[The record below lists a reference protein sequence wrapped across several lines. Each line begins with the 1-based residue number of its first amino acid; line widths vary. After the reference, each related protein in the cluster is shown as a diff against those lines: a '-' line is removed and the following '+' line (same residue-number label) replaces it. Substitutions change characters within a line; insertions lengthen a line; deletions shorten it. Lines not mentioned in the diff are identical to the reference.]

1 MTCRKFVLI
10 LVALFS
16 ALILRSASAQSE
28 HPNIIFVL
36 VDDQRWDALGCMGHP
51 FVKYPNIDRIA
62 NEGAK
67 FTNYFVS
74 IPLCSPSRASILTS
88 QYPHKNGIIDNSNR
102 SAQSFALKTF
112 PQELQKA
119 GYETEFLGKWHMGMD
134 PNPRPGWDHW
144 IGMPGQGKYIDCPLN
159 IDGINTPSPGYI
171 TDVLDGYATK
181 FIRAKHDKPWFLY
194 VGEKAW
200 HDPHTPADRD
210 KDLYAGEKIPRRP
223 NCNDDLSGKP
233 ALKIDAIRKRGAI
246 GATDEQILQ
255 QLRTIQ
261 AVDDSVGNMFKA
273 LQETGQLDNTVII
286 YSSDNGYFW
295 GEHQLGDKRAAY
307 DEAIR
312 DPLLI
317 RYPKLIKAGT
327 VVDQLTM
334 NIDIGPTILELAG
347 AAIPS
352 SYQGKSWLQLLN
364 GDATGWRDE
373 ILTEYFAEKNYQ
385 YMPSWQSVRS
395 ENWKLIHYTDIKDC
409 DELYNLKAD
418 QYEMKNLINDPSAK
432 EILGKLQ
439 MDLDKLV
446 KQTS

>member
-1 MTCRKFVLI
+1 MTCRKLGLI
-10 LVALFS
+10 WCALFS
-16 ALILRSASAQSE
+16 AVILRSASAQSA
-28 HPNIIFVL
+28 HPNIIFIL

-62 NEGAK
+62 DEGAK

-74 IPLCSPSRASILTS
+74 IPLCSPSRASILSS
-88 QYPHKNGIIDNSNR
+88 QYSHKNGIIDNTNR
-102 SAQSFALKTF
+102 SEQSFALKTF

-119 GYETEFLGKWHMGMD
+119 GYETEFLGKWHMGTD
-134 PNPRPGWDHW
+134 PNPRPGWDRW
-144 IGMPGQGKYIDCPLN
+144 IAMPGQGKYIDCPLN
-159 IDGINTPSPGYI
+159 IDGKMTPSPGYI
-171 TDVLDGYATK
+171 TDVLDGYATN

-194 VGEKAW
+194 LGEKAW
-200 HDPHTPADRD
+200 HDPHTPAERD
-210 KDLYAGEKIPRRP
+210 KNLYAGEKIQRAPSV
-223 NCNDDLSGKP
+223 NDDLSGKP
-233 ALKIDAIRKRGAI
+233 VLQRAMKYHQTTGYSDEAIM
-246 GATDEQILQ
+246 E

-261 AVDDSVGNMFKA
+261 SVDDSVGNMFKA

-307 DEAIR
+307 DEGIR

-317 RYPKLIKAGT
+317 RYPKLIKPGT
-327 VVDQLTM
+327 VIDQLTM

-352 SYQGKSWLQLLN
+352 SYQGKSWMQLFKDDL
-364 GDATGWRDE
+364 TGWRNE
-373 ILTEYFAEKNYQ
+373 ILTEYFAEKNYP

-395 ENWKLIHYTDIKDC
+395 EQWKLIHYTEVKDS
-409 DELYNLKAD
+409 DELYDLKND
-418 QYEMKNLINDPSAK
+418 KYEMKNLIGDPSEK
-432 EILGKLQ
+432 EILVKLET
-439 MDLDKLV
+439 DLEKLV